1 MNFEVWDPFQTNG
14 YFSVSKFAGIIYFL
28 VSIPAII
35 RYKTRTEFKPILN
48 SILVFFSLLI
58 IVNAFNSTSADDTI
72 INFTVLQNI
81 FLFWILINHVQS
93 DSLILEKGLLYFA
106 FGSAVFALLF
116 YFGIGIEL
124 SEGRI
129 SIFGD
134 NQNAIGQRMCFSI
147 IIVTMT
153 VIQNRLQFSK
163 VRFLLLMIVP
173 LMLSL
178 LVATGSRLSI
188 LSFAV
193 AFIVGLF
200 LMKTRNF
207 NYKIIVLIVGIASF
221 FIVWYLVMQ
230 NDMLI
235 NRLLMSLN
243 EGDLSERDT
252 IWKNI
257 LPLIEENPVFGIG
270 QSGYS
275 AFCSSNFG
283 RYVSPHSV
291 IMELLCFTGFVGL
304 FIYIFFLYQI
314 FKKGYE
320 AYKLD
325 GFLLPILLIINV
337 IGLLLVSHILELKIG
352 WCILAYI
359 TASSVRVETLNRADV
374 NAVESDSLS
383 LSDIGDW
390 LEVERKL

>member
-14 YFSVSKFAGIIYFL
+14 FFSVSKLAGILYF
-28 VSIPAII
+28 VASVPAML
-35 RYKTRTEFKPILN
+35 RFKTQHEYRHTLY
-48 SILVFFSLLI
+48 SILVFFGVLMM
-58 IVNAFNSTSADDTI
+58 VNAFNSSSTDDTI

-81 FLFWILINHVQS
+81 ILFWILINHVQS
-93 DSLILEKGLLYFA
+93 EPLILEKGLLYFA
-106 FGSAVFALLF
+106 MGSATFALLF

-147 IIVTMT
+147 IIVTMA
-153 VIQNRLQFSK
+153 VIQNRLQLNRA
-163 VRFLLLMIVP
+163 RFLLLLIIP

-178 LVATGSRLSI
+178 LVATGSRLAI

-193 AFIVGLF
+193 VFIAGLF
-200 LMKTRNF
+200 LMRTQNINLRVIVF
-207 NYKIIVLIVGIASF
+207 IIGIASF
-221 FIVWYLVMQ
+221 FLVWHIIMQ
-230 NDMLI
+230 NDMLK

-243 EGDLSERDT
+243 EGDLSDRDT

-257 LPLIEENPVFGIG
+257 LPIIENKPAFGIG

-275 AFCSSNFG
+275 AFCNSNYG

-291 IMELLCFTGFVGL
+291 IMELLCFTGIVGL
-304 FIYIFFLYQI
+304 LIYMFFLYQV
-314 FKKGYE
+314 FRKGFE
-320 AYKLD
+320 VYKSD
-325 GFLLPILLIINV
+325 GLLLPILLIINV

-359 TASSVRVETLNRADV
+359 TASSASIKALN
-374 NAVESDSLS
+374 SLENNVKTNDMNPENS
-383 LSDIGDW
+383 GS
-390 LEVERKL
+390 